1 MVERDHSR
9 RCFAPRGEEVHG
21 HAPPAGT
28 PDQPGHGRVRAVWA
42 SAASAAAARAS
53 TSGSSTHAPAETP
66 RKSAPSSSAPAARKA
81 ARDAAGGA
89 VRSVPRDAASKAT
102 PDSARGLGDRAP
114 VPARAFSGRIVALA
128 LVLVAVTIMLAP
140 TVRVFF
146 SQRAE
151 IQSIQADIAAKQS
164 DQANLKQEI
173 SRWQDPAYVQQQA
186 RDRINMVMPGE
197 TSYWVFGD
205 AGTQTAQSGSTA
217 GSSPQ
222 DVPWTQALWDSVR
235 RAATE

>member
-1 MVERDHSR
+1 
-9 RCFAPRGEEVHG
+9 
-21 HAPPAGT
+21 
-28 PDQPGHGRVRAVWA
+28 
-42 SAASAAAARAS
+42 
-53 TSGSSTHAPAETP
+53 
-66 RKSAPSSSAPAARKA
+66 
-81 ARDAAGGA
+81 
-89 VRSVPRDAASKAT
+89 
-102 PDSARGLGDRAP
+102 DSAP

-205 AGTQTAQSGSTA
+205 AGTSAAQSGSTS

>member
-1 MVERDHSR
+1 MATRRPQVPRTSR
-9 RCFAPRGEEVHG
+9 
-21 HAPPAGT
+21 GT
-28 PDQPGHGRVRAVWA
+28 AA
-42 SAASAAAARAS
+42 STRSAAAASATVSSPARGAG
-53 TSGSSTHAPAETP
+53 SGSQHVTAETP
-66 RKSAPSSSAPAARKA
+66 RKSAPSSGGVAARKA
-81 ARDAAGGA
+81 ERDSVRDA
-89 VRSVPRDAASKAT
+89 S
-102 PDSARGLGDRAP
+102 RGLGEGAP

-128 LVLVAVTIMLAP
+128 LVLIAVTIMLAP

-164 DQANLKQEI
+164 DQTNLKQEI
-173 SRWQDPAYVQQQA
+173 SRWQDPSYVQQQA

-205 AGTQTAQSGSTA
+205 AGSSSAQSISAA